1 MLKAFCGS
9 LLFFFCL
16 AQFAS
21 AKIWIADANPG
32 DTGAD
37 FKTIQAAHDGASAG
51 DTIYCIGSA
60 QSLGDATFTKKLTII
75 GPGYFLTEN
84 TNLQANPS
92 SAKLGVL
99 TFDKGSEGSM
109 ISGCEIQGG
118 LDINT
123 SNIYVIRDFLNIP
136 RSYGYGITDI
146 AIASQLA
153 NVYVQ
158 DNFITNGGA
167 LYGTGNG
174 ISTSGNDGPVFV
186 TNNYIGTDVP
196 INFSSSDN
204 AVIENNVINGNVAC
218 YNSTFQNN
226 IMISGS
232 FSGSGNGIFNN
243 ICNSNQF
250 TNANGN
256 IPNTDTSAVF
266 VNTGTTDGRYQLK
279 AGSPAKGAGVG
290 GVDIG
295 MFAGMNPY
303 VLSGVPPIPS
313 IFYFTAP
320 FYGSKSQGL
329 QVHIKAK
336 VNN

>member
-9 LLFFFCL
+9 LLLFFCL

-92 SAKLGVL
+92 SAKLRDL
-99 TFDKGSEGSM
+99 SFNTGSEGSV
-109 ISGCEIQGG
+109 ITGCEIGS
-118 LDINT
+118 LSIDV
-123 SNIYVIRDFLNIP
+123 SNISVIRNYVT
-136 RSYGYGITDI
+136 SYGI
-146 AIASQLA
+146 QLG
-153 NVYVQ
+153 YQ
-158 DNFITNGGA
+158 IGS
-167 LYGTGNG
+167 LYIQENY
-174 ISTSGNDGPVFV
+174 ISLGSSYPGVWDRYGNDGPIFI
-186 TNNYIGTDVP
+186 TNNFLRGDYAVVLT
-196 INFSSSDN
+196 STDN
-204 AVIENNVINGNVAC
+204 AIIENNVIVGNVRC
-218 YNSTFQNN
+218 YNSTFQSN
-226 IMISGS
+226 IVISGS
-232 FSGSGNGIFNN
+232 LSGTGNGIFNN

-250 TNANGN
+250 AASNGN
-256 IPNTDTSAVF
+256 IPNTDTSTVF
-266 VNTGTTDGRYQLK
+266 VDTGSTDGRYQVK
-279 AGSPAKGAGVG
+279 ANSPAKGAGIG

-295 MFAGMNPY
+295 MFGGLNPY
-303 VLSGVPPIPS
+303 ILSGVPPIPS